1 VADQNPIDT
10 DLSDTETRTGR
21 TRRGPSAALL
31 LAGLLAVL
39 VSVWAFIG
47 PAAWPTHSGVPL
59 GWIVV
64 GAAIV
69 VGCGLVLSPR
79 RRR

>member
-1 VADQNPIDT
+1 MADQNPIGT
-10 DLSDTETRTGR
+10 DPIDTESARGA
-21 TRRGPSAALL
+21 RRGPSLLLL

-47 PAAWPTHSGVPL
+47 PSSWPAHSGLPI

-64 GAAIV
+64 GAAVV

-79 RRR
+79 RKR